1 MIDYLSLNLKLRTG
15 VFDIDIFLYFI
26 YLNSSGNNIKA
37 DVEYF
42 NFRTI
47 LNRHYIKLNALLLAN
62 LTHMLSSSTIRSKL
76 LNFL

>member
-26 YLNSSGNNIKA
+26 CLNSSSNNIKA
-37 DVEYF
+37 DIEYF

-62 LTHMLSSSTIRSKL
+62 LTHMLSSSTIHSKL